1 MLTLFRLTQLLSYV
15 SKVDKWKLMHRS
27 PLPSWSN
34 SSSTLLLLGDAS
46 HPMLPYLAQGAN
58 SSIED
63 GAVLGLLLSP
73 SNFTSKSQLPA
84 TLRLFQNLRKARGE
98 AIVRETFKQREDFH
112 MRDGEGRERRD
123 SVFKEWLGRGEEL
136 EGSGREFPSR
146 WTCPVAQRW
155 LYGYD
160 AEREVREAV
169 GGR

>member
-1 MLTLFRLTQLLSYV
+1 
-15 SKVDKWKLMHRS
+15 
-27 PLPSWSN
+27 
-34 SSSTLLLLGDAS
+34 
-46 HPMLPYLAQGAN
+46 
-58 SSIED
+58 
-63 GAVLGLLLSP
+63 
-73 SNFTSKSQLPA
+73 
-84 TLRLFQNLRKARGE
+84 
-98 AIVRETFKQREDFH
+98 

-123 SVFKEWLGRGEEL
+123 SVFKEWLGRGEELEGSGREL